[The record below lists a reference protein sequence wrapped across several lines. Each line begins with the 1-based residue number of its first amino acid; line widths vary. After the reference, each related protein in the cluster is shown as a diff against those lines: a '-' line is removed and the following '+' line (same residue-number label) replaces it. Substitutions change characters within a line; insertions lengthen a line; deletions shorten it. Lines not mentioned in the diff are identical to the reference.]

1 MVRNWKTDPN
11 TIRAIV
17 TVNSNLDLNSI
28 ADCEKPHM
36 VQDNK
41 TIGSLCCISGPVSA
55 SLRTN
60 K

>member
-1 MVRNWKTDPN
+1 MVRNWKTDPE
-11 TIRAIV
+11 TRAIV

-36 VQDNK
+36 VQDTK
-41 TIGSLCCISGPVSA
+41 TIGSLCCISGPVAA